1 MIKRGEEWG
10 VPTTCTPSDISVSG
24 DQGLAVSSTDCRLI
38 VHGGDIAHSLGD
50 PQQPVVGDNCTEVP
64 IDALRVLIT
73 LRNGSTHSSIA
84 ASHVMIGEWLRGRL
98 ICVSNGGFI
107 GNKNVSPR
115 AHPNDGFFDVMSLDS
130 SMGMQQRLRARHK
143 SILGTHTPHP
153 LVVTSRARSTEF
165 SSVSR
170 SEALRI
176 DGRRIRSWSKVEI
189 EIVPDYWR
197 LLV

>member
-24 DQGLAVSSTDCRLI
+24 DQGLAVSSTEVRLI

>member
-10 VPTTCTPSDISVSG
+10 VPTTCTPSDVLVSG
-24 DQGLAVSSTDCRLI
+24 DQGLAVSSTEVRLI

-50 PQQPVVGDNCTEVP
+50 PKQPDVGDSCTEVP

-73 LRNGSTHSSIA
+73 LRNGAIHSSIA
-84 ASHVMIGEWLRGRL
+84 ASHVMIGSWLRSRL
-98 ICVSNGGFI
+98 VCVSNGGFI
-107 GNKNVSPR
+107 GRKNVSPR
-115 AHPNDGFFDVMSLDS
+115 AHPNDGLFDVMSLDS
-130 SMGMQQRLRARHK
+130 SMGLQQRLRARHK

-153 LVVTSRARSTEF
+153 LVETSRARSIEF
-165 SSVSR
+165 SSTSR

-176 DGRRIRSWSKVEI
+176 DGRRIRAWSNIKV